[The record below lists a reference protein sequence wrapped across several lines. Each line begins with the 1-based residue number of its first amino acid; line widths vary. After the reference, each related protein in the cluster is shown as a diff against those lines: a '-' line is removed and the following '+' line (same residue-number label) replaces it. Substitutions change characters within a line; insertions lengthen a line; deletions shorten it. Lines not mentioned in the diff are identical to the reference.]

1 MKKWFQHL
9 IFFFLTS
16 LSLLGQTNRKTLNYQ
31 AVIVDPKAIEIPGE
45 NISGQPLSNG
55 KVCLKFSLIN
65 SDGGIDYEETQQTK
79 TDEYGL
85 VSLEI
90 GLGSNITGVYKNFQS
105 IIWDSNLKS
114 LKVSVSFDGC
124 STFKE
129 VSKQSLTY
137 TPYALYA
144 EAVEY
149 KGVRNAPTNLSSFK
163 NDVGYLVPEDLDPL
177 KAEIKKNEQEIDK
190 ANQLIVAN
198 KKSSDETFLVV
209 NQNIETIA
217 SKVAQNSNQINLNTI
232 GIIDNTNAINALSGK
247 VEVQQ
252 GQIIENKNQIIST
265 ANNLGGQIG
274 GLQNQITQ
282 TKAVVQTIADSYEIM
297 GNKSTDSGLGGSF
310 PSDSFYPSQ
319 KAAKTY
325 VDNAIYNAV
334 GTGVAD
340 ATTLAPGKVQLAG
353 DLGGMATSPT
363 VPGLANKENL
373 TNKSTSVSSDA
384 SSDDKYPSVKAVKNY
399 VDQATQG
406 IALQAAVDAKAD
418 KNSPVFTG
426 TPNLP
431 TGTIAVTQNPGDN
444 TTNIATTAFVQAA
457 TAAGIIDASSTTKG
471 KLKLAGD
478 LGGTAESPT
487 VPGLALKA
495 NSADVTSSLALKEDA
510 SNKSTAT
517 ALGTSDAL
525 YPSQKAVKTYVD
537 AQIASA
543 TIADADAVTKGKLKL
558 AGDLT
563 GTADVPTIATGAV
576 NSTKIADGT
585 IATSDLSDASV
596 TDAKI
601 TTVSGSK
608 VIGDISG
615 NAANVTGIISG
626 ANGGT
631 GVANTGKTITLG
643 GNISTGNDFTTSGN
657 FATTLT
663 TTGTTNVTLPTTG
676 TLATLSGTETLTN
689 KSLTSPDLTGTPTA
703 PTAAANTITNQIATT
718 QYVMTSLA
726 AGAPDA
732 TVNATG
738 KVQLAGDL
746 GGVGTS
752 ATAPVIS
759 NSAISTSKLADGAVT
774 DAKITTVSGSKV
786 TGNISGNAV
795 NVTGIISGAN
805 GGTGVANTGKTISLG
820 GNISTGNDFTTSGNF
835 ATTLTTTGTT
845 NVTLPTSGTLATL
858 SGTETLT
865 NKSLTSPDLTGTPTA
880 PTAAANTITNQIA
893 TTQYVMTSL
902 AAGAPDATVNAT
914 GKVQLAGDL
923 GGVGTSATAPVISNS
938 AISTAKL
945 AAGAVTDAKI
955 STVSGSKVT
964 GDISGNAANVTGI
977 ISGANGGTGVANTG
991 KTITLGGNISTG
1003 NDFTT
1008 SGNFATTLTTTGTTN
1023 VTLPTTGT
1031 LATLSGTETLTNKTL
1046 TSPDLTGTPTA
1057 PTAAANT
1064 ITNQIATT
1072 QYVMTSLAAGA
1083 PDATVN
1089 ATGKVQLAGD
1099 LGGVGTSA
1107 TAPVISNSAIS
1118 TAKLAAGAVTD
1129 AKISTVSGSKVTGDI
1144 SGNAANVTGIISGAN
1159 GGTGVANTGKTIT
1172 LGGNI
1177 STGNDFTTSGN
1188 FATTLTTTGTTNVTL
1203 PTTGTLATLSGTE
1216 TLTNKTLTSPDLT
1229 GTPTAPTAAA
1239 NTITNQIATTQ
1250 YVMTSLAAGAPD
1262 ATVSATGKVQLAG
1275 DLGGVGTSATAPVIS
1290 NLAISTAKLAAGA
1303 VTSAK
1308 IQDTTIITS
1317 KIKDANITTSKLA
1330 ADAVTSA
1337 KILDGTIV
1345 TSDLSDASVTDAK
1358 ITTVSGSKVTGD
1370 ISGNAAN
1377 VTGII
1382 SGANG
1387 GTGVANTG
1395 KTITLGGNIS
1405 TGNDFTTSGNFATTL
1420 TTTGATNVT
1429 LPTTGTLATLSGTE
1443 TLANKS
1449 LTSPDLTGTPTAPTP
1464 AANTS
1469 TNQIATTQYVMTSLA
1484 AGAPDATVG
1493 ATGKVQLAG
1502 DLGGVGTSATAPVI
1516 SNLAISTAKLAAGAV
1531 TSAKIQDTTIITS
1544 KIKDANITT
1553 SKLAADAVT
1562 SAKILDGEIANAD
1575 ISGSAAISDT
1585 KLATIATTGK
1595 VSNSATTATSTNSPN
1610 TIVMRDANGD
1620 FSAGIITATGF
1631 NGPIT
1636 GDVTGDISGTAT
1648 NVTGIVLGAN
1658 GGTGV
1663 ANTGKT
1669 ITLGGNISTGNDF
1682 TTSGNYATTLTS
1694 TASTNVTLP
1703 TTGTLA
1709 TLAGTET
1716 LTNKTLTSPTLI
1728 TPALGTP
1735 SSGVLTNVT
1744 GLPLTSGVTGTL
1756 PGANGGTGVDN
1767 TGKTITLGGNISTGN
1782 DFTTS
1787 GNYATTLTST
1797 ASTNVTLPTTGTL
1810 ATLAGTETL
1819 TNKSLTSPTLTGTPT
1834 APTAAANTNT
1844 TQVATTEF
1852 VTGAIST
1859 ANATNANLTGPI
1871 TSIGNA
1877 TSVASQTGTGSKF
1890 VMDTSP
1896 TLVTPTIGVAIA
1908 TSVNNVTITNPGTS
1922 AILTIADGKTLTAN
1936 NSLTLA
1942 GADGKT
1948 MTFPTTD
1955 ATIARTDASQTFTG
1969 KQTFA
1974 SEGIDL
1980 PGSTS
1985 GTATVVAPAAAGT
1998 GTTITLPG
2006 ATGTLATLDGTETLT
2021 NKSLTSPTLTG
2032 TPTAPTAAANTN
2044 TTQVATTEFVTGAIS
2059 TANATNA
2066 NLTGPITSIGNA
2078 TSVASQTGTGSK
2090 FVMDTSPT
2098 LVTPTIGV
2106 AIATSVNNVTIT
2118 NPGTSAILTIADGK
2132 TLTANNSLTLAGAD
2146 GKTMTFPTTD
2156 ATIARTDAAQTF
2168 TGKQTFASEGIDLPG
2183 STSGTA
2189 TVVAPAAAGTGTTIT
2204 LPGATGTLATLDGT
2218 ETLTNKTLTSPTLI
2232 TPALGTPA
2240 SGVLTNVS
2248 GLPLSTGVTGTLPGA
2263 NGGTGVANTG
2273 KTITLGGNISTGN
2286 DFTTS
2291 GNFAT
2296 TLTSTALTNVTLPT
2310 TGTLA
2315 TLDGT
2320 ETLTNKTLTSPTL
2333 TTPALGTPSSGVLTN
2348 VTGLPLTSGV
2358 TGTLAVG
2365 NGGTGAT
2372 TLTGLIKGTG
2382 TTAMVAATAGTDYMA
2397 PSSTFNLGT
2406 TSISLNRS
2414 SGLQSL
2420 TGISSIDGSASSL
2433 TTARSIYG
2441 NNFDG
2446 TANLTGVIG
2455 STYGGTGVDNTGKT
2469 ITLGGNFTTSGAF
2482 ATTLT
2487 STALTNVTLPT
2498 TGTLATLAGT
2508 ETLTNKT
2515 LTSPTLTT
2523 PALGTPSSG
2532 VLTNVTG
2539 LPLSTGVT
2547 GTLPGANGGT
2557 GVANT
2562 GKTITLGGNISTG
2575 NDFTTSGNYATTL
2588 TSTASTNVTLPTTGT
2603 LATLDGTETLTNKTL
2618 TSPTLTTPA
2627 LGTPASGVLTNVTG
2641 LPLTSGVTGILPGA
2655 NGGTGVDNSGKTIT
2669 LGGNLTT
2676 SGAYATTLTSTAST
2690 NVTLPTTGTL
2700 ATLAGTETLT
2710 NKTLTSPTLTTPAL
2724 GTPASGVL
2732 TNVTGLPLSTGVT
2745 GTLPGA
2751 NGGTGVAN
2759 TGKTIT
2765 LGGNLTTSGAYATT
2779 LTSTASTNVTLPTTG
2794 TLATLDGTETLTNKT
2809 LTSPTLIT
2817 PALGT
2822 PSSGVLTNATGLP
2835 LTSGVTGTL
2844 AVGNGG
2850 TGATTLTGL
2859 IKGTGTTAMVAATAG
2874 TDYMAPSST
2883 FNLGTTSISLN
2894 RSSGLQSLTGISS
2907 IDGSASSL
2915 TTARSIYGNNFDG
2928 TANLTGVIGST
2939 YGGTGV
2945 DNTGKTITLGGNF
2958 TTSGAFATTLTSTAL
2973 TNVTLPTTGTL
2984 ATLAGTETLTN
2995 KTLTSPTLT
3004 TPALGTPSSGV
3015 LTNVTG
3021 LPLSTGVTGTLP
3033 GANGG
3038 TGVANTGKTITLGG
3052 NISTGND
3059 FTTSGNYATTL
3070 TSTASTN
3077 VTLPTTGTLATLAG
3091 TETLTNK
3098 SLTSPTLTTP
3108 ALGTPSSGVLTNVT
3122 GLPLSTGVTGTLPGA
3137 NGGTGVANTGKTIT
3151 LGGNISTGNDFTT
3164 SGNFATTLT
3173 STASTNV
3180 TLPTTGTLATLA
3192 GTETLTNKTL
3202 TSPTLTTPALGTP
3215 ASGVLTN
3222 VTGLPLST
3230 GVTGTLPGANGGTG
3244 VANTG
3249 KTITLGGNLTTSGAY
3264 ATTLT
3269 STASTN
3275 VTLPTTGTLATLDGT
3290 ETLTNKTLTSPTLIT
3305 PALGTPASGVLTNV
3319 SGLPLSTGV
3328 TGTLPGANGGTGVAN
3343 TGKTITLGGNISTGN
3358 DFTTSGNYATTLTST
3373 ASTNVTLPTT
3383 GTLATLAGMEAL
3395 TNKTIN
3401 KVTITAPANAS
3412 TLTIA
3417 NNKSLT
3423 VNNSLTLAGT
3433 DGTTMTFPA
3442 TTATIAR
3449 TDAAQTFDGQQNFS
3463 GQIYSTLNQG
3473 TAPFYVTSTT
3483 PVANLSIGG
3492 NAATSTTATHL
3503 SGGSAGSIPYQ
3514 SAVNTTSFLS
3524 ANGAND
3530 GYVLSYDSSS
3540 NSPKWVASN
3549 TVGSSTPDATT
3560 IATGKV
3566 QLAGDLGGTNTT
3578 ATAPII
3584 SNLAITTVKIA
3595 NGAVTNAK
3603 INDVDAS
3610 KISGTLPVANGGT
3623 GASSTTQ
3630 HYVFAGP
3637 TGNNGAPGFRALV
3650 ASDLPDLSG
3659 VTIGGSAGSVA
3670 HALSF
3675 SDAGTGDLPGS
3686 SFDGSS
3692 NKTISY
3698 NSIGASPII
3707 GSSSLTTVGTITTG
3721 TWNGSIISGQ
3731 YGGTGVDNTGKT
3743 ITLGGNL
3750 TTSGAYATTLTST
3763 ALTNVTL
3770 PTTGT
3775 LATLAGTE
3783 TLTNK
3788 TLTSPTLTTPALGTP
3803 ASGVLTN
3810 ATGLP
3815 LTSGVTGTLA
3825 VGNGGTG
3832 ATTLTGLVKGTGT
3845 TAMVAATAGTDYMAP
3860 SSTFNLGTTSISLNR
3875 SSGSQSLTGISS
3887 IDGSA
3892 ASLTTARSIYGNSFD
3907 GTANL
3912 TGVIGSTYGGT
3923 GVDNTGKTITLGGN
3937 LTTSGAFATTL
3948 TSTALTSV
3956 TLPTTGTLATLAGT
3970 ETLTNKTLTSPTLT
3984 TPALGTP
3991 ASGVLTNATGLPLTS
4006 GVTGTLAVGNG
4017 GTGATTLTGLVKGT
4031 GTTAMVAATA
4041 GTDYM
4046 APSSTFNLGTTSIS
4060 LNRSSGSQS
4069 LTGISSIDGSAAS
4082 LTTARSIY
4090 GNSFDGTA
4098 NLTGVIGSTYGGT
4111 GVDNTGKTITLGGNL
4126 TTSGAFATTLTSTAL
4141 TSVTLPTT
4149 GTLATLAGTETLT
4162 NKTLTSPT
4170 LTTPALGTPASG
4182 VLTNATGLP
4191 LTSGVTGTLAV
4202 GNGGTGA
4209 TTLTGLVKGTGTT
4222 AMVAATAGTDYMAP
4236 SSTFNLGTTSI
4247 SLNRSSGSQSLTGI
4261 SSIDGSAASLTTA
4274 RSIYG
4279 NNFDGTANLT
4289 GVIGSTYGGTGVDNT
4304 GKTITLGGNLTTSG
4318 AFATTLTSTALTS
4331 VTLPTTG
4338 TLATLAGTET
4348 LTNKTLTSPTLTTP
4362 ALGTPASGVLTNA
4375 TGLPLTSGVTGT
4387 LAVGNGGTGAT
4398 TASDAR
4404 TNLGLAIGSD
4414 VLAYRTFGTAAS
4426 SSTSDFEA
4434 PLTFSGP
4441 LSRTTNT
4448 ISIPSASGSANG
4460 YLSSSDWTTFNNK
4473 QGALTFSTGLT
4484 NSSGTVTVNTSQN
4497 ISTLSN
4503 LTSNGIVTT
4512 TGSNGTLGITSTLG
4526 VANGGTGATTLASN
4540 AVLVGNGT
4548 SALQSVSPSTSGN
4561 VLTSNGTSWV
4571 SQAPAAGASDA
4582 TTTAT
4587 GKVQLAGDLGGT
4599 NTSATAPVIS
4609 NLAISTGKLA
4619 DLAVT
4624 NAKIN
4629 DVAASKI
4636 SGTLPVANGGTGA
4649 SSTTKNYVFAGPTS
4663 SNGAP
4668 GFRALE
4674 GSDLPTATFQG
4685 DVAGSIYNNTPNSY
4699 FLALGESTVT
4709 SAKISNLS
4717 ILAEDLSNSAV
4728 TTQKIASDAVTRLK
4742 ISNGAIDASKIEDS
4756 TITAAKIGSLA
4767 IKSANIGN
4775 GQIYNSKLAINSVST
4790 GNIIDG
4796 SVTLAKLNTG
4806 ISVAYGGTGVSTIPA
4821 NALMI
4826 GNGTSD
4832 ITTLAPGTSGN
4843 LLVSDGTSWT
4853 STFPSSIVKTSTS
4866 QSIGGAKTFTNT
4878 LKVNSGTAGGA
4889 VLEVNGASTNTTA
4902 FNASSGTSIDFTK
4915 SNLAYTTASAG
4926 AFTLTGMKDGG
4937 TYTLAVQGGTSGTSS
4952 FTASGFTLKPY
4963 VNAATTA
4970 NTHSLYTFI
4979 VMGGTVYYSMVTG
4992 L

>member
-1 MKKWFQHL
+1 MKKWFQLL

-198 KKSSDETFLVV
+198 KKSSDDTFLVV

-282 TKAVVQTIADSYEIM
+282 TKSVVQTIADSYEIM

-353 DLGGMATSPT
+353 DLGGTATSPT

-431 TGTIAVTQNPGDN
+431 TGTIAVTQNPADN
-444 TTNIATTAFVQAA
+444 TTNIATTAFVQQA

-517 ALGTSDAL
+517 TLGTSDAL

-563 GTADVPTIATGAV
+563 GTADVPTLATGAV

-585 IATSDLSDASV
+585 IATIDLADGAV

-601 TTVSGSK
+601 STVSGSK
-608 VIGDISG
+608 VTGDISG

-759 NSAISTSKLADGAVT
+759 NLAISTAKLASGAVTSAKIQDTTIITSKIKDANITTSKLAADAVTSAKILDGTIATSDLSDASVT

-786 TGNISGNAV
+786 TGDISGNAA

-805 GGTGVANTGKTISLG
+805 GGTGVANTGKTITLG

-845 NVTLPTSGTLATL
+845 NVTLPTTGTLATL

-880 PTAAANTITNQIA
+880 PTPAANTSTNQIA

-902 AAGAPDATVNAT
+902 AAGAPDATVSAT

-1031 LATLSGTETLTNKTL
+1031 LATLSGTETLTNKSL

-1107 TAPVISNSAIS
+1107 TAPVISNLAIS
-1118 TAKLAAGAVTD
+1118 TAKLASGAVTSAKIQDTTIITSKIKDANITTSKLAADAVTSAKILDGTIATSDLSDASVTD
-1129 AKISTVSGSKVTGDI
+1129 AKITTVSGSKVTGDI

-1216 TLTNKTLTSPDLT
+1216 TLTNKSLTSPDLT
-1229 GTPTAPTAAA
+1229 GTPTAPTPAA
-1239 NTITNQIATTQ
+1239 NTSTNQIATTQ

-1290 NLAISTAKLAAGA
+1290 NSAISTSKLADGA
-1303 VTSAK
+1303 VTS
-1308 IQDTTIITS
+1308 S
-1317 KIKDANITTSKLA
+1317 
-1330 ADAVTSA
+1330 
-1337 KILDGTIV
+1337 
-1345 TSDLSDASVTDAK
+1345 
-1358 ITTVSGSKVTGD
+1358 
-1370 ISGNAAN
+1370 
-1377 VTGII
+1377 
-1382 SGANG
+1382 
-1387 GTGVANTG
+1387 
-1395 KTITLGGNIS
+1395 
-1405 TGNDFTTSGNFATTL
+1405 
-1420 TTTGATNVT
+1420 
-1429 LPTTGTLATLSGTE
+1429 
-1443 TLANKS
+1443 
-1449 LTSPDLTGTPTAPTP
+1449 
-1464 AANTS
+1464 
-1469 TNQIATTQYVMTSLA
+1469 
-1484 AGAPDATVG
+1484 
-1493 ATGKVQLAG
+1493 
-1502 DLGGVGTSATAPVI
+1502 
-1516 SNLAISTAKLAAGAV
+1516 
-1531 TSAKIQDTTIITS
+1531 
-1544 KIKDANITT
+1544 
-1553 SKLAADAVT
+1553 
-1562 SAKILDGEIANAD
+1562 KILDGEIANAD

-1585 KLATIATTGK
+1585 KLATIVTTGK

-1610 TIVMRDANGD
+1610 TIVMRDGNGD

-1682 TTSGNYATTLTS
+1682 TTSGNFATTLT
-1694 TASTNVTLP
+1694 TTGTTNVTLP

-1709 TLAGTET
+1709 TLGGTET
-1716 LTNKTLTSPTLI
+1716 LTNKTLTSPTL
-1728 TPALGTP
+1728 TAPALGTP
-1735 SSGVLTNVT
+1735 ASGVLTNAT
-1744 GLPLTSGVTGTL
+1744 GLPLTTGVTGTL

-1787 GNYATTLTST
+1787 GNFATTLTT
-1797 ASTNVTLPTTGTL
+1797 TGTTNLTLPTTGTL
-1810 ATLAGTETL
+1810 ATLDGTETL
-1819 TNKSLTSPTLTGTPT
+1819 TNKSLTSPTLTGIPT

-2032 TPTAPTAAANTN
+2032 IPTAPTAAANTN

-2156 ATIARTDAAQTF
+2156 ATIARTDASQTF

-2204 LPGATGTLATLDGT
+2204 LPGA
-2218 ETLTNKTLTSPTLI
+2218 
-2232 TPALGTPA
+2232 
-2240 SGVLTNVS
+2240 
-2248 GLPLSTGVTGTLPGA
+2248 
-2263 NGGTGVANTG
+2263 
-2273 KTITLGGNISTGN
+2273 
-2286 DFTTS
+2286 
-2291 GNFAT
+2291 
-2296 TLTSTALTNVTLPT
+2296 
-2310 TGTLA
+2310 
-2315 TLDGT
+2315 
-2320 ETLTNKTLTSPTL
+2320 
-2333 TTPALGTPSSGVLTN
+2333 
-2348 VTGLPLTSGV
+2348 
-2358 TGTLAVG
+2358 
-2365 NGGTGAT
+2365 
-2372 TLTGLIKGTG
+2372 
-2382 TTAMVAATAGTDYMA
+2382 
-2397 PSSTFNLGT
+2397 
-2406 TSISLNRS
+2406 
-2414 SGLQSL
+2414 
-2420 TGISSIDGSASSL
+2420 
-2433 TTARSIYG
+2433 
-2441 NNFDG
+2441 
-2446 TANLTGVIG
+2446 
-2455 STYGGTGVDNTGKT
+2455 
-2469 ITLGGNFTTSGAF
+2469 
-2482 ATTLT
+2482 
-2487 STALTNVTLPT
+2487 
-2498 TGTLATLAGT
+2498 
-2508 ETLTNKT
+2508 
-2515 LTSPTLTT
+2515 
-2523 PALGTPSSG
+2523 
-2532 VLTNVTG
+2532 
-2539 LPLSTGVT
+2539 
-2547 GTLPGANGGT
+2547 
-2557 GVANT
+2557 
-2562 GKTITLGGNISTG
+2562 
-2575 NDFTTSGNYATTL
+2575 
-2588 TSTASTNVTLPTTGT
+2588 TGT

-2676 SGAYATTLTSTAST
+2676 SGAYATTLTSTA
-2690 NVTLPTTGTL
+2690 L
-2700 ATLAGTETLT
+2700 
-2710 NKTLTSPTLTTPAL
+2710 
-2724 GTPASGVL
+2724 
-2732 TNVTGLPLSTGVT
+2732 
-2745 GTLPGA
+2745 
-2751 NGGTGVAN
+2751 
-2759 TGKTIT
+2759 
-2765 LGGNLTTSGAYATT
+2765 
-2779 LTSTASTNVTLPTTG
+2779 TNVTLPTTG

-2809 LTSPTLIT
+2809 LTSPTLTT

-2822 PSSGVLTNATGLP
+2822 PSSGVLTNVTGLP

-2844 AVGNGG
+2844 SVGNGG

-2874 TDYMAPSST
+2874 SDYSAGTSS
-2883 FNLGTTSISLN
+2883 LGTGILKSTTSTGALTIAVAGDFPTLN
-2894 RSSGLQSLTGISS
+2894 QNTT
-2907 IDGSASSL
+2907 GSAASL

-2945 DNTGKTITLGGNF
+2945 DNTGKTITLGGN
-2958 TTSGAFATTLTSTAL
+2958 
-2973 TNVTLPTTGTL
+2973 
-2984 ATLAGTETLTN
+2984 
-2995 KTLTSPTLT
+2995 
-3004 TPALGTPSSGV
+3004 
-3015 LTNVTG
+3015 
-3021 LPLSTGVTGTLP
+3021 
-3033 GANGG
+3033 
-3038 TGVANTGKTITLGG
+3038 
-3052 NISTGND
+3052 ISTGND
-3059 FTTSGNYATTL
+3059 FTTSGNFATTL

-3098 SLTSPTLTTP
+3098 TLTSPTLTTP

-3290 ETLTNKTLTSPTLIT
+3290 ETLTNKTLTSPTLTTPALGTPSSGVLTNVTGLPLSTGVTGTLPGANGGTGVANTGKTITLGGNISTGNDFTTAGNYATTLTSTASTNVTLPTTGTLATLAGTETLTNKTLTSPTLTTPALGTPSSGVLTNATGLPLTSGVTGTLAVGNGGTGATTLTGLIKGTGTTAMVAATAGTDYMAPSSTFNLGTTSISLNRSSGSQSLTGISSIDGSAASLTTARSIYGNSFDGTSNVTGVIGSTYGGTGVDNTGKTITLGGNLTTSGAFATTLTSTALTSVTLPTTGTLATLAGTETLTNKTLTSPTLTT
-3305 PALGTPASGVLTNV
+3305 PALGTPASGVLTNATGLPLTSGV
-3319 SGLPLSTGV
+3319 TGILPGANGGTGVANTGKTITLGGNISTGNDFTTSGNFATTLTSTALTNVTLPTTGTLATLGGTETLTNKTLTSPTLTTPALGTPSSGVLTNATGLPLSTGVTGTLPGANGGTGVDNTGKTITLGGNLTTSGAYATTLTTTATTNVTLPTTGTLATLAGTETLTNKTLTSPTLTTPALGTPASGVLTNATGLPLSTGV

-3358 DFTTSGNYATTLTST
+3358 DFTTSGNFATTLTTTGTTNVTLPTTGTLATLGGTETLTNKTLTSPTLTTPALGTPSSGVLTNATGLPLISGVTGTLPGANGGTGVDNTGKTITLGGNLTTSGAFATTLTST

-3383 GTLATLAGMEAL
+3383 GTLATLAGTEAL

-3503 SGGSAGSIPYQ
+3503 SGGTAGSIPYQ

-3524 ANGAND
+3524 ANVAND
-3530 GYVLSYDSSS
+3530 GYVLSYESSS

-3560 IATGKV
+3560 TATGKV

-3578 ATAPII
+3578 ATAPVI
-3584 SNLAITTVKIA
+3584 SNSAITTVKIA
-3595 NGAVTNAK
+3595 NGAVTDAK
-3603 INDVDAS
+3603 INDVAAS
-3610 KISGTLPVANGGT
+3610 KISGILPVANGGT

-3659 VTIGGSAGSVA
+3659 VAIGGSAGSVA

-3675 SDAGTGDLPGS
+3675 SDDGTGNLPGS

-3731 YGGTGVDNTGKT
+3731 YGGTGNGFSKFTGPSTTEKTFTLPNADATILTTNAAVTIGQGGTGATTASAARTNLGLVIGTDVLAQRNFGTAANSSTSDFEAPLTFSGPLSRTSNTISIPSASGSANGYLSSSDWTTFNNKQGALT
-3743 ITLGGNL
+3743 FSTGLTNSSGTVTVNTSQNISTLSNLTSNGIVTTTGNNGTLGI
-3750 TTSGAYATTLTST
+3750 TST
-3763 ALTNVTL
+3763 
-3770 PTTGT
+3770 
-3775 LATLAGTE
+3775 
-3783 TLTNK
+3783 
-3788 TLTSPTLTTPALGTP
+3788 LGV
-3803 ASGVLTN
+3803 A
-3810 ATGLP
+3810 
-3815 LTSGVTGTLA
+3815 
-3825 VGNGGTG
+3825 NGGTG
-3832 ATTLTGLVKGTGT
+3832 ATSLTGLVKGTGT
-3845 TAMVAATAGTDYMAP
+3845 TAMIAATAGSDYSAGT
-3860 SSTFNLGTTSISLNR
+3860 SSLGTGILKSTTSTGALTIAVAGDFPTLN
-3875 SSGSQSLTGISS
+3875 QSTT
-3887 IDGSA
+3887 GSA

-3907 GTANL
+3907 GTANV
-3912 TGVIGSTYGGT
+3912 TGVIASTYGGT
-3923 GVDNTGKTITLGGN
+3923 GNGFSKFTGPSTTEKTFTLPNADATILTTNAAVTIGQGGTGATTASAARTNLGLVIGSDVLAYRTFGTAASSSTSDFEAPLTFSGPLSRTTNTISIPSASGSANGYLSSSDWTTFNNKQGALTFSTGLTNSSGTVTVNTSQNISTLSNLTSNGIVTTTGNNGTLGI
-3937 LTTSGAFATTL
+3937 
-3948 TSTALTSV
+3948 TST
-3956 TLPTTGTLATLAGT
+3956 
-3970 ETLTNKTLTSPTLT
+3970 
-3984 TPALGTP
+3984 LGV
-3991 ASGVLTNATGLPLTS
+3991 A
-4006 GVTGTLAVGNG
+4006 NG
-4017 GTGATTLTGLVKGT
+4017 GTGATSLTGLVKGT
-4031 GTTAMVAATA
+4031 GTTAMIAATA
-4041 GTDYM
+4041 GSDYS
-4046 APSSTFNLGTTSIS
+4046 AGTSSLGTGILKSTTSTGALTIAVAGDFPT
-4060 LNRSSGSQS
+4060 LNQS
-4069 LTGISSIDGSAAS
+4069 TTGSAAS

-4098 NLTGVIGSTYGGT
+4098 NVTGVIASTYGGT
-4111 GVDNTGKTITLGGNL
+4111 GNGFSKFTGPSTTEKTFTLPNADATIL
-4126 TTSGAFATTLTSTAL
+4126 TTNAA
-4141 TSVTLPTT
+4141 VT
-4149 GTLATLAGTETLT
+4149 
-4162 NKTLTSPT
+4162 
-4170 LTTPALGTPASG
+4170 
-4182 VLTNATGLP
+4182 
-4191 LTSGVTGTLAV
+4191 
-4202 GNGGTGA
+4202 
-4209 TTLTGLVKGTGTT
+4209 
-4222 AMVAATAGTDYMAP
+4222 
-4236 SSTFNLGTTSI
+4236 
-4247 SLNRSSGSQSLTGI
+4247 
-4261 SSIDGSAASLTTA
+4261 
-4274 RSIYG
+4274 
-4279 NNFDGTANLT
+4279 
-4289 GVIGSTYGGTGVDNT
+4289 IGQ
-4304 GKTITLGGNLTTSG
+4304 
-4318 AFATTLTSTALTS
+4318 
-4331 VTLPTTG
+4331 
-4338 TLATLAGTET
+4338 
-4348 LTNKTLTSPTLTTP
+4348 
-4362 ALGTPASGVLTNA
+4362 
-4375 TGLPLTSGVTGT
+4375 
-4387 LAVGNGGTGAT
+4387 GGTGAT

-4685 DVAGSIYNNTPNSY
+4685 DVAGSIFNNTPNSY

-4709 SAKISNLS
+4709 SAKISNL
-4717 ILAEDLSNSAV
+4717 AV
-4728 TTQKIASDAVTRLK
+4728 TTAKIAGGAVTNLK
-4742 ISNGAIDASKIEDS
+4742 ISDGAVDASKIQDS
-4756 TITAAKIGSLA
+4756 TITAA
-4767 IKSANIGN
+4767 
-4775 GQIYNSKLAINSVST
+4775 QQ
-4790 GNIIDG
+4790 
-4796 SVTLAKLNTG
+4796 LNQ
-4806 ISVAYGGTGVSTIPA
+4806 
-4821 NALMI
+4821 LRQ
-4826 GNGTSD
+4826 
-4832 ITTLAPGTSGN
+4832 
-4843 LLVSDGTSWT
+4843 W
-4853 STFPSSIVKTSTS
+4853 
-4866 QSIGGAKTFTNT
+4866 
-4878 LKVNSGTAGGA
+4878 
-4889 VLEVNGASTNTTA
+4889 
-4902 FNASSGTSIDFTK
+4902 
-4915 SNLAYTTASAG
+4915 SNL
-4926 AFTLTGMKDGG
+4926 
-4937 TYTLAVQGGTSGTSS
+4937 
-4952 FTASGFTLKPY
+4952 
-4963 VNAATTA
+4963 
-4970 NTHSLYTFI
+4970 
-4979 VMGGTVYYSMVTG
+4979 
-4992 L
+4992 